1 MIDESFHLTP
11 LDVRRYDFGKSLRG
25 YDPQR
30 VEQFREQVVTEL
42 ERLSR
47 QVQDLDAK
55 MRGLQEQLRSFRER
69 DKALNDALV
78 SAQQLRTDIRQQS
91 EREAELI
98 MREARSAAER
108 QLDDAR
114 SDLRRV
120 EEALVSMERSRRA
133 FLAQLRVICER
144 QLAEI
149 AAAEAEIA
157 AGRHA
162 DRPFVLVAQ
171 PSVADDTRAARGKHA
186 LWVYAHVP
194 NGSTLDQTDVIERQ
208 IERFAP
214 GFRDVVQARSIIRA
228 AEFEQYNANY
238 IGGDIAGGA
247 HAMRQLIA
255 RPFLSVH
262 PYRTPNPRLFLCSAS
277 TPPGAGVHGMCG
289 FNAARVALHTALK

>member
-11 LDVRRYDFGKSLRG
+11 LDVRRYDFGKALRG

-30 VEQFREQVVTEL
+30 VEQFREQVATEL
-42 ERLSR
+42 ERLTR
-47 QVQDLDAK
+47 QVQDADAK
-55 MRGLQEQLRSFRER
+55 ARGLQEQLRSFRER

-108 QLDDAR
+108 QLDEAR

-149 AAAEAEIA
+149 AADEASPATLTAHIIDA
-157 AGRHA
+157 MATDGRGGGGSA
-162 DRPFVLVAQ
+162 PVAIQ
-171 PSVADDTRAARGKHA
+171 PPTSMKGKA
-186 LWVYAHVP
+186 
-194 NGSTLDQTDVIERQ
+194 
-208 IERFAP
+208 
-214 GFRDVVQARSIIRA
+214 
-228 AEFEQYNANY
+228 
-238 IGGDIAGGA
+238 
-247 HAMRQLIA
+247 
-255 RPFLSVH
+255 
-262 PYRTPNPRLFLCSAS
+262 
-277 TPPGAGVHGMCG
+277 
-289 FNAARVALHTALK
+289 